1 MKKFLVPSL
10 LITCLS
16 IAYPL
21 HSANAANAATK
32 TVATKKV
39 AQSGQV
45 EEAILRAHIAVLAS
59 DLFEGRGT
67 GQRGGDLTALYLE
80 SQVQALG
87 LMPAN
92 GNSYRQ
98 LVKIAGVKALPQE
111 SNVHIEVAGK
121 AMDLNFG
128 KDWVWAPGDAA
139 ASHTFDNEMVF
150 VGYGTSAP
158 EEKWNDFKGQNLK
171 GKLLIMMV
179 NDPQPTAAEP
189 NRFAGK
195 ALTYY
200 GRWTYKFEEAMRQG
214 AAGVLLIH
222 TTPSASYGWSVV
234 QNGWTS
240 EKFQLNGAA
249 PETPMQ
255 GWITDETAR
264 QLFASAGQ
272 DLDKLRAAAERADF
286 VPVALNAKV
295 VGEAKTQIRS
305 VEQYNIAA
313 IVPGTDP
320 VLKDEVVIY
329 SAHWDHLGKQ
339 GDAADN
345 IYNGAVDNASGTAA
359 LLAIA
364 KVAVAEPSKR
374 SQLFLWV
381 AAEEQGLLGSKY
393 YAEMPLWPLAKTA
406 AALNLDSL
414 NYVGPTRDMGTPGSH
429 RTELGEIA
437 VQVAKDMK
445 MTIAKPEPDMSGGYF
460 RSDHFN
466 FAKAGVPA
474 FSIEGGSDYLHDPA
488 AAKEKAKA
496 YAARYHQVTDEYD
509 ASWDMAGMVQ
519 QAQFTLNLGK
529 AVANA
534 KKMPLWK
541 AGEPWGVGRSQ

>member
-1 MKKFLVPSL
+1 MKKYLLPTLLVSSL
-10 LITCLS
+10 AL
-16 IAYPL
+16 AFPL
-21 HSANAANAATK
+21 QAKEKVINNTK
-32 TVATKKV
+32 VNQQVTE
-39 AQSGQV
+39 QV
-45 EEAILRAHIAVLAS
+45 EESVLRAHIAVLAS

-87 LMPAN
+87 LKPAN

-98 LVKIAGVKALPQE
+98 LVKIAGVKALPAE
-111 SNVHIEVAGK
+111 SNVHIEVDGK
-121 AMDLNFG
+121 PMKLEFG

-139 ASHTFDNEMVF
+139 ASHTFNNEMVF
-150 VGYGTSAP
+150 VGYGTTAP
-158 EEKWNDFKGQNLK
+158 EEQWDDFKGQDLK

-179 NDPQPTAAEP
+179 NDPQPTAEEA

-249 PETPMQ
+249 PGTAMQ

-264 QLFASAGQ
+264 QLFSSAGQ
-272 DLDKLRAAAERADF
+272 NLDQLRAAAEKKDF
-286 VPVALNAKV
+286 KPVVLNAKV
-295 VGEAKTQIRS
+295 VGDAKTQIRA

-313 IVPGTDP
+313 IVPGTDAA
-320 VLKDEVVIY
+320 LKDEVVIY

-339 GDAADN
+339 GDTGDT
-345 IYNGAVDNASGTAA
+345 IFNGAVDNASGTAA

-364 KVAVAEPSKR
+364 KVAVQAPSKR
-374 SQLFLWV
+374 SQMFLWV
-381 AAEEQGLLGSKY
+381 AAEEQGLLGSMY
-393 YAEMPLWPLAKTA
+393 YAEKPLWPLAKTA

-414 NYVGPTRDMGTPGSH
+414 NYVGPTRDMSTPGSH

-437 VQVAKDMK
+437 AQVAKNMK
-445 MTIAKPEPDMSGGYF
+445 MVIAQPTPDMSGGYF

-474 FSIEGGSDYLHDPA
+474 FSIGGGRDYLNDPA

-509 ASWDMAGMVQ
+509 PSWDMAGMVQ
-519 QAQFTLNLGK
+519 QAQFTMNLGK
-529 AVANA
+529 AIANA

-541 AGEPWGVGRSQ
+541 KGEPWGVGRSQ

>member
-10 LITCLS
+10 LVTCLS

-21 HSANAANAATK
+21 HSAYAANAATK

-45 EEAILRAHIAVLAS
+45 EEAVLRAHIAVLAS

-128 KDWVWAPGDAA
+128 KDWVWAPGDAG
-139 ASHTFDNEMVF
+139 ASHTFNSDIVF
-150 VGYGTSAP
+150 VGYGTNAP
-158 EEKWNDFKGQNLK
+158 EEKWNDFKGQDLK

-189 NRFAGK
+189 NRFGGK

-255 GWITDETAR
+255 GWISEETAR
-264 QLFASAGQ
+264 QLFTSAGQ
-272 DLDKLRAAAERADF
+272 D
-286 VPVALNAKV
+286 
-295 VGEAKTQIRS
+295 
-305 VEQYNIAA
+305 
-313 IVPGTDP
+313 
-320 VLKDEVVIY
+320 
-329 SAHWDHLGKQ
+329 
-339 GDAADN
+339 
-345 IYNGAVDNASGTAA
+345 
-359 LLAIA
+359 
-364 KVAVAEPSKR
+364 
-374 SQLFLWV
+374 
-381 AAEEQGLLGSKY
+381 
-393 YAEMPLWPLAKTA
+393 
-406 AALNLDSL
+406 
-414 NYVGPTRDMGTPGSH
+414 
-429 RTELGEIA
+429 
-437 VQVAKDMK
+437 
-445 MTIAKPEPDMSGGYF
+445 
-460 RSDHFN
+460 
-466 FAKAGVPA
+466 
-474 FSIEGGSDYLHDPA
+474 
-488 AAKEKAKA
+488 
-496 YAARYHQVTDEYD
+496 
-509 ASWDMAGMVQ
+509 
-519 QAQFTLNLGK
+519 
-529 AVANA
+529 
-534 KKMPLWK
+534 
-541 AGEPWGVGRSQ
+541 